1 MTYGNQ
7 DAFLCIKHTLLL
19 SLCIATFRTQAPQK
33 PLHLLWQKHFLL
45 IEVRILHKLRA
56 PACIMLAIATLLTH
70 KIYIA
75 IATIYTHITYCRPH
89 HLDGHSSKISQM
101 SLQVDTIN
109 ILATGV
115 DCVPKSEN
123 AEKRLAG
130 VYEHAP
136 LLCEAELGLGVC
148 SCCVVCF

>member
-1 MTYGNQ
+1 
-7 DAFLCIKHTLLL
+7 
-19 SLCIATFRTQAPQK
+19 
-33 PLHLLWQKHFLL
+33 
-45 IEVRILHKLRA
+45 
-56 PACIMLAIATLLTH
+56 MLAIATLLTH

-123 AEKRLAG
+123 AEKKLAG
-130 VYEHAP
+130 VYDHAHIQLTLNNP
-136 LLCEAELGLGVC
+136 AYSKLYFVIG
-148 SCCVVCF
+148 

>member
-1 MTYGNQ
+1 
-7 DAFLCIKHTLLL
+7 
-19 SLCIATFRTQAPQK
+19 
-33 PLHLLWQKHFLL
+33 
-45 IEVRILHKLRA
+45 
-56 PACIMLAIATLLTH
+56 MLAIATLLTH

-123 AEKRLAG
+123 AEKKLAG
-130 VYEHAP
+130 VYDHALIP
-136 LLCEAELGLGVC
+136 THILHNTKPISHNTLSTVHPTNKNHSLFSVC
-148 SCCVVCF
+148 